1 MTIIT
6 NPRKDWFNRIRTTFN
21 AFSDVSFSTYHRER
35 ILPLLKNKKTTPRIK
50 DVYKAFDLVPFEK
63 VRVVIL
69 GQDPYYQVLGKETY
83 ATGLAFALN
92 PKILKTGKL
101 KTLKGGKSLR
111 TILKAVGT
119 ELGKKV
125 SDTPTT
131 DLESWAKEGV
141 LLLNTALTTRYNT
154 PKAHLNAWK
163 GFIASVILALNAKT
177 ESIYYVLTCESAKA
191 VAPLIRPP
199 HKVLFNYKHPSR
211 CWRVSS
217 RLKEKKAEI
226 NFFKTTQRNLGINWG
241 RVLK

>member
-1 MTIIT
+1 MR
-6 NPRKDWFNRIRTTFN
+6 NSRQNWFDRIRVTFN
-21 AFSDVSFSTYHRER
+21 AFSDVPFTTYYKKR
-35 ILPLLKNKKTTPRIK
+35 ISPLLNKKTTTPKIK

-69 GQDPYYQVLGKETY
+69 GQDPYYQVFGKETY

-111 TILKAVGT
+111 TILKAIGT
-119 ELGKKV
+119 ELGKAV
-125 SDTPTT
+125 SDNPTT

-141 LLLNTALTTRYNT
+141 LLLNTALTTRQNV
-154 PKAHLNAWK
+154 PNAHLNAWK

-177 ESIYYVLTCESAKA
+177 ERIYYVLTCESAKA
-191 VAPLIRPP
+191 LAPLIQPP
-199 HKVLFNYKHPSR
+199 HKVFFNYKHPSR
-211 CWRVSS
+211 CWRISS

-226 NFFKTTQRNLGINWG
+226 KFFETTHRDMGITWG
-241 RVLK
+241 KVLE